1 MALSCEVMTMQ
12 WLENLMWAWCH
23 ALTNVMMFV
32 GLIGFIVCLVH
43 YVAVLNEWIIRKVE
57 VHNDQD

>member
-1 MALSCEVMTMQ
+1 MQ